1 MEIEIRNAKLG
12 DIKDMQNFMYLLM
25 KEEYEQFDSTNKIS
39 WAKSKKCA
47 EYFENRVTNPKCL
60 AIIAEYK
67 GEKIGYLSGQINGAF
82 EYRSVPKFGILADMF
97 VLEEYRNLKVG
108 TKLIKEFKKWA
119 KAKGAK
125 RMRVQA
131 FAMNEKGLRFYR
143 RHGFNDYSVIFEGK
157 I

>member
-1 MEIEIRNAKLG
+1 MKITIRKAKLN
-12 DIKDMQNFMYLLM
+12 DIKDMQKFMYLLM
-25 KEEYEQFDSTNKIS
+25 KEEHENFDPTNKVT
-39 WAKSKKCA
+39 WAKSKRCT
-47 EYFENRVTNPKCL
+47 EYFENRIANPKCL

-67 GEKIGYLSGQINGAF
+67 GKKIGYLSGQINGAF
-82 EYRSVPKFGILADMF
+82 EYRSVTKFGILADMF
-97 VLEEYRNLKVG
+97 VLEEYRNLKIG

-125 RMRVQA
+125 RIRVQA

-143 RHGFNDYSVIFEGK
+143 RHGFNDFETILEGK